1 VETRHTGPRVVMVV
15 EDDANIE
22 RVVQRA
28 LKREGYKVL
37 VAPRPA
43 EALDT
48 ARVFG
53 SWVDLVL
60 CDSGALASELATLLP
75 DSRVELFA
83 GSEVE
88 LDVVQRVRALL
99 AS

>member
-1 VETRHTGPRVVMVV
+1 MVV
-15 EDDANIE
+15 EDDANVE

-28 LKREGYKVL
+28 LKSEGYKVL

-53 SWVDLVL
+53 SWVDIVL
-60 CDSGALASELATLLP
+60 CDCHALASELTTILP
-75 DSRVELFA
+75 DSRVELFS
-83 GSEVE
+83 GTEVE
-88 LDVVQRVRALL
+88 VDVVQRVRALL